1 MRRLHTAKDWTRT
14 GDGRLAALAVLSLCF
29 LGGGLLGVWT
39 AAGAGAGAAAGL
51 ESYLSA
57 FLDAARAGTLGAP
70 GLPAQIWAVARWPL
84 LVVALGF
91 SAVGLAGIPAV
102 FGVRGFLLGF
112 SIASFVRLYGGAGG
126 LLAALVFGVSGCVS
140 VPVLFVLGVQG
151 LLAARTLAMRMVE
164 ERRRLLPYGRRYWL
178 CCGICAGALAVCVL
192 LEWAAVPP
200 LVTGA
205 ARLLRLS

>member
-1 MRRLHTAKDWTRT
+1 MRRLKTEKGWTADYA
-14 GDGRLAALAVLSLCF
+14 RLAALAVLSLCF

-39 AAGAGAGAAAGL
+39 AAGARENAAAGL

-57 FLDAARAGTLGAP
+57 FLASAQAGTLDAP
-70 GLPAQIWAVARWPL
+70 GLTAQVWALIRWPL
-84 LVVALGF
+84 LVLVLSF
-91 SAVGLAGIPAV
+91 SAVGLVGIPAV

-112 SIASFVRLYGGAGG
+112 SIGSFVRFYGGAGG
-126 LLAALVFGVSGCVS
+126 LLAALVFGVSGCVA

-178 CCGICAGALAVCVL
+178 CCGACAGALAVCVL
-192 LEWAAVPP
+192 LEWAAVPA